1 MKNKHKSTNLLMF
14 RGLCLFALL
23 GIYNFANAEQKT
35 GNDTYFPIDTIQT
48 VQHGEKESRESK
60 DTRVYEDYEEQAQ
73 FPGGQEALE
82 EYLKAKLKFHKK
94 SLKKVTNQR
103 IILRFLIDKDGLV
116 SKVEVVRSSGDKR
129 IDKEAVR
136 VVRKMPRWIPAS
148 ECGKAIP
155 VKYNLP
161 VSLKNLGFIKESE
174 TN

>member
-1 MKNKHKSTNLLMF
+1 M
-14 RGLCLFALL
+14 
-23 GIYNFANAEQKT
+23 
-35 GNDTYFPIDTIQT
+35 
-48 VQHGEKESRESK
+48 
-60 DTRVYEDYEEQAQ
+60 EQAQ

-103 IILRFLIDKDGLV
+103 IILRFLIDTDGLV
-116 SKVEVVRSSGDKR
+116 GKVEVVRSSGNKR
-129 IDKEAVR
+129 IDKDAMR

-155 VKYNLP
+155 VRYNLP
-161 VSLKNLGFIKESE
+161 ISLKHYGWVESDV

>member
-1 MKNKHKSTNLLMF
+1 MKQKQKSSNLLML

-23 GIYNFANAEQKT
+23 GIYNFANAEPRT
-35 GNDTYFPIDTIQT
+35 GNDTSFPIDTIQT

-60 DTRVYEDYEEQAQ
+60 DTNVYDDYEEQAQ

-82 EYLKAKLKFHKK
+82 KYLKAKLKFHKK

-103 IILRFLIDKDGLV
+103 IILRFLIDKDGSV
-116 SKVEVVRSSGDKR
+116 GKVEVVRSSGNKR
-129 IDKEAVR
+129 IDKDAMR

-148 ECGKAIP
+148 ECGKNIP
-155 VKYNLP
+155 VRYNLP
-161 VSLKNLGFIKESE
+161 ISLKHYGWVESDV